1 MKDGQYCKLLEML
14 EQIAQTRQTK
24 EVLDAYKAGNKAF
37 KEALGRQGLTVE
49 NIDQTIDSIQDVIAD
64 FKEVDD
70 ALSNGFRANNDIDE
84 DELAAELDEMIEAD
98 KEVEKK
104 NRVKVN
110 QNIINIGDL
119 PEVPTNGLNTDDS
132 IEQRLKRLR
141 EAA

>member
-37 KEALGRQGLTVE
+37 KDALGRQGLTVE
-49 NIDQTIDSIQDVIAD
+49 NIDHTIDSIQDVISD
-64 FKEVDD
+64 FREVDD
-70 ALSNGFRANNDIDE
+70 ALSNGFKTSNDIDD

-98 KEVEKK
+98 KEAEKK

-119 PEVPTNGLNTDDS
+119 PEVPTNGLNVDDS